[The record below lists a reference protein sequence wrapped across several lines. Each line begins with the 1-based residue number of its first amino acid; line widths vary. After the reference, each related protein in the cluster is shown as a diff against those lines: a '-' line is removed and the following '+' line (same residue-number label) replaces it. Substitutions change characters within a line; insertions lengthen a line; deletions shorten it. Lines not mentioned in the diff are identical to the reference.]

1 MSRDYPARSSRKQG
15 RGERYAEGRGRCS
28 EGRGGQREPSF
39 RLFFAVDIPENAVNG
54 LVLWQRE
61 FLTSERMLRIT
72 PAGQLHITLVFLGQ
86 MGEKERDIALD
97 RLEAINDRSAI
108 EATAT
113 GIVGLPH
120 GRSPRVIAAE
130 IDEPACRLETIH
142 NELVAGL
149 EEKALYKR
157 EKRPFSPH
165 VTIARVRGGGHLE
178 LSEIHPGPVKF
189 TAVRITLYNSILKA
203 NGAEHVALK
212 SVQLN

>member
-15 RGERYAEGRGRCS
+15 RGERYAEGRGRRS

-39 RLFFAVDIPENAVNG
+39 RLFFAVDIPENVVNE

-61 FLTSERMLRIT
+61 FLVSERMLRMT

-86 MGEKERDIALD
+86 MGEKERDLAFGL
-97 RLEAINDRSAI
+97 LEAVNGRGAI
-108 EATAT
+108 EAAAT
-113 GIVGLPH
+113 GIVGLPR
-120 GRSPRVIAAE
+120 GRSPRVIAAK
-130 IDEPACRLETIH
+130 IDEPAGRIEVIH
-142 NELVAGL
+142 NELAAGL

-157 EKRPFSPH
+157 EKRPFFPH
-165 VTIARVRGGGHLE
+165 VTIARGRGRAQLE
-178 LSEIHPGPVKF
+178 LSEIHPEPVKF

-203 NGAEHVALK
+203 NGAEHVALN